1 MSLLGYTITDYL
13 NLSLG
18 RPAIPPGLFYFQ
30 VLLGSRRVIL
40 YHAIGT
46 SSAGSRFFIKL
57 LAKGVDERG
66 ILLLGDGSIVAGEGL
81 GCGVLDA

>member
-1 MSLLGYTITDYL
+1 M
-13 NLSLG
+13 
-18 RPAIPPGLFYFQ
+18 
-30 VLLGSRRVIL
+30 IL

-46 SSAGSRFFIKL
+46 SPAGSRLFIKL

-81 GCGVLDA
+81 GCGVFDA